1 MAGMMEITFR
11 RKTGIG
17 REILGFKSAYTI
29 SASDAGK
36 KPRSSRKPKGID

>member
-17 REILGFKSAYTI
+17 HEILGFKSACTI
-29 SASDAGK
+29 SAPNAGK
-36 KPRSSRKPKGID
+36 

>member
-17 REILGFKSAYTI
+17 QEILGFKSVCTI
-29 SASDAGK
+29 SAPNADK
-36 KPRSSRKPKGID
+36 